1 MSRPIVY
8 VSCAQ
13 RCEIQ
18 RFELSPDTGAL
29 HLLGATPV
37 PGIQG
42 PSNTSMPL
50 AASPDRR
57 VLHAAV
63 RPKDAALSAQAQHI
77 MQILTAELP
86 TKQAAV
92 LAAQISGEN
101 KKALYDWA
109 LVQKQDKGN

>member
-1 MSRPIVY
+1 MSHVMNTYARLPVAFSHGKGSRVVDTEGREYLDGLSGIA
-8 VSCAQ
+8 VSTLGHAH
-13 RCEIQ
+13 
-18 RFELSPDTGAL
+18 PD
-29 HLLGATPV
+29 LL
-37 PGIQG
+37 
-42 PSNTSMPL
+42 
-50 AASPDRR
+50 
-57 VLHAAV
+57 
-63 RPKDAALSAQAQHI
+63 AALSAQAQHI

>member
-42 PSNTSMPL
+42 PSDTSMPL

-57 VLHAAV
+57 VLHAALRGAPHPCV
-63 RPKDAALSAQAQHI
+63 SFVI
-77 MQILTAELP
+77 
-86 TKQAAV
+86 AAV
-92 LAAQISGEN
+92 LVFGLSMLTSLCLFAIPG
-101 KKALYDWA
+101 LRR
-109 LVQKQDKGN
+109 LVS

>member
-1 MSRPIVY
+1 M
-8 VSCAQ
+8 A
-13 RCEIQ
+13 EIQ
-18 RFELSPDTGAL
+18 AAL
-29 HLLGATPV
+29 
-37 PGIQG
+37 
-42 PSNTSMPL
+42 L
-50 AASPDRR
+50 ADANQNRGEMVL

-86 TKQAAV
+86 TKPAAV